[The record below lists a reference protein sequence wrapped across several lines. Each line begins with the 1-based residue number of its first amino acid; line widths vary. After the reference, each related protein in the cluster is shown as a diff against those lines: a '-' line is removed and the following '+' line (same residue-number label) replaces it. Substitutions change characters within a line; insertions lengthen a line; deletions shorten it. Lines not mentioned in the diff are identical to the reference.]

1 MMKMYI
7 AAHEDKSEILAL
19 YKDVIDHV
27 NRSSIRLG
35 WNIDIYPDP
44 GFIDHEVDNR
54 TMLIWREDSRII
66 AAAAADHTVNPEYD
80 SVDWDIKEP
89 KDKISTIH
97 ALAVH
102 PEKQGSRTSYSVLSD
117 IEDHC
122 RKRGDTAIHLDV
134 IDGNIPAYKLY
145 SRNGYKEMACIRMYY
160 EVVGTRDFYMMEKIL

>member
-44 GFIDHEVDNR
+44 GFIYHEVDNR

-97 ALAVH
+97 ALALRVVRNSENFRDWGTISEEQKKKFFGDMQKEGRL
-102 PEKQGSRTSYSVLSD
+102 PEAK
-117 IEDHC
+117 
-122 RKRGDTAIHLDV
+122 
-134 IDGNIPAYKLY
+134 N
-145 SRNGYKEMACIRMYY
+145 
-160 EVVGTRDFYMMEKIL
+160 